1 MPCHHCHEMSLCL
14 LTDPVLD
21 GSTNGKTEPV
31 IVPERKRPESNPP
44 VQKAVMDNAKR
55 DPRFLQ
61 YLGDMSAEDIGIP
74 LRVGCHPMHSL

>member
-1 MPCHHCHEMSLCL
+1 MPCHRCHEMSLCP

-44 VQKAVMDNAKR
+44 VQKAAMENAKR
-55 DPRFLQ
+55 ESRSSFHHT
-61 YLGDMSAEDIGIP
+61 GDMSAEDIGIP
-74 LRVGCHPMHSL
+74 LRVGCHPKH